1 MVTITSQVDSHSVV
15 AIQVVVVAIQVV
27 VVAMQVVVVDKV
39 GAGDLIRHGVKA
51 GISIAVETVVGI
63 LVVRCQWVG
72 AIKSSPITTSPSLA
86 IANTGGQHRWFW
98 ALRRVRSF
106 VTDVASR
113 VTSVAIVRTHATA
126 KTLGEEEDG
135 MVC

>member
-15 AIQVVVVAIQVV
+15 AIQVVVVA
-27 VVAMQVVVVDKV
+27 MQVVVVDKV
-39 GAGDLIRHGVKA
+39 GVGDLIRHGVKA
-51 GISIAVETVVGI
+51 GISIAVATVVVI

-72 AIKSSPITTSPSLA
+72 AIKASPIRTSPSLA
-86 IANTGGQHRWFW
+86 IANTGDQHRWFW

-113 VTSVAIVRTHATA
+113 VTSVATVRTHATA

-135 MVC
+135 VVC